1 MLARVLLVTVLLVG
15 ALAAVPARAEDVFVR
30 DLAQGEFRELAR
42 EVGLAVAPY
51 QLRPAE
57 GLGFPGFDLGA
68 EMTLLDINEKRAY
81 WQAAVDD
88 PDDLPSFLPVPKLHA
103 NVGLPLGIDLGGYF
117 GAVPGS
123 NIRLYGGEV
132 KWAVIR
138 GGVVW
143 PALAL
148 RGAYTELKGVD
159 ELDLNTKSLDA
170 SISKGFGPLTP
181 YLGAGRVWI
190 EAEPKG
196 VAAEPPVSLQK
207 ESEQED
213 RVFAG
218 LRFSAFFVTAVAEA
232 SFARVPAYTLRLNV
246 SF

>member
-1 MLARVLLVTVLLVG
+1 MLARVLVVTVVLLG
-15 ALAAVPARAEDVFVR
+15 ALSGPARADDVSVR
-30 DLAQGEFRELAR
+30 DLVQDEFRELST
-42 EVGLAVAPY
+42 EVGLAITPY

-68 EMTLLDINEKRAY
+68 EVTAVGINENRSY
-81 WQAAVDD
+81 WREAVDD

-123 NIRLYGGEV
+123 NIRLYGGDV
-132 KWAVIR
+132 KWAIIR

-143 PALAL
+143 PALAV
-148 RGAYTELKGVD
+148 RGAYTELAGVD

-170 SISKGFGPLTP
+170 SLSKGFGPLTP
-181 YLGAGRVWI
+181 YVGAGRVWI
-190 EAEPKG
+190 EAEPKE
-196 VAAEPPVSLQK
+196 AAAATLEK
-207 ESEQED
+207 ETEQED
-213 RVFAG
+213 RVFVG
-218 LRFSAFFVTAVAEA
+218 LRFRALFISAVAEA
-232 SFARVPAYTLRLNV
+232 SFAKVPAYTLRLNV